1 MANKNKQIKKLV
13 REYIRKA
20 IMEAPAGFDSDRMEP
35 DSEFDFD
42 YYIDQIKDLYENLE
56 EFEMAIITD
65 LDHRSDPE
73 FSAAVDYS
81 YEQMPQQVQ
90 RYLNAA
96 KKQLN
101 GMQKYIEKQSRRM
114 A

>member
-20 IMEAPAGFDSDRMEP
+20 INEAPVDFDSAQMEP
-35 DSEFDFD
+35 DSEFDSN
-42 YYIDQIKDLYENLE
+42 YYVDQIKELYENLE
-56 EFEMAIITD
+56 EFEQAIITD

-73 FSAAVDYS
+73 FTSAADYR
-81 YEQMPQQVQ
+81 YEQMPQQIQ

-101 GMQKYIEKQSRRM
+101 GMQKYIERQSRRTV
-114 A
+114 

>member
-20 IMEAPAGFDSDRMEP
+20 IAEAPSDFDSDRMEP
-35 DSEFDFD
+35 DSDFDFD
-42 YYIDQIKDLYENLE
+42 YYIDQIKELYEQFE

-73 FSAAVDYS
+73 FTTVTDYR

-96 KKQLN
+96 KKQLDA
-101 GMQKYIEKQSRRM
+101 MQKYIEKQSRRL